1 MKMPAMQFYP
11 ADWRKD
17 LAVQALDYF
26 ERGVWFEILCLM
38 HESSERGVLL
48 LNGHPMPDDVLARL
62 LGLDNQILTTSLTK
76 LLTYGVAKRRQ
87 SDSAIF
93 NKRMVDDERL
103 CQMRREAGKLG
114 GNPALLNQNKTT
126 RVKQIPT
133 PSSSSSSSS
142 SSSNNKEA
150 CAILSFLNDKA
161 GRNYQPVHANLSL
174 IAARLKDGAT
184 EQECLGVID
193 AKVGEWSNDP
203 KWAQYLRPKTLFN
216 ATNFAQYVG
225 ELGVATESGGESWE

>member
-1 MKMPAMQFYP
+1 MQFYP

-48 LNGHPMPDDVLARL
+48 LNGNPMPDDVLARL

-142 SSSNNKEA
+142 TNNKEA
-150 CAILSFLNDKA
+150 CAILSYLNAKV
-161 GRNYQPVHANLSL
+161 GRTYKPVQANLSL
-174 IAARLKDGAT
+174 ITARLKDGAT
-184 EQECLGVID
+184 EQECLAVID
-193 AKVGEWSNDP
+193 GKVSAWANDP
-203 KWAQYLRPKTLFN
+203 KWTQYLRPKTLFN

-225 ELGVATESGGESWE
+225 ELGTITENGGESWE